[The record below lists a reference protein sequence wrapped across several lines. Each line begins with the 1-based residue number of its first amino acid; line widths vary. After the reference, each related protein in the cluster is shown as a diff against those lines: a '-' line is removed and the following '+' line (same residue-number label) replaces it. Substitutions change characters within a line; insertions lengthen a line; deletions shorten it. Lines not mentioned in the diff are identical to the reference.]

1 MKLAAASPGQACTD
15 EHGWICEKLF
25 ALTDNETIASVSDQI
40 LGPALRIAGVVLI
53 AFLMRKLLKRVIE
66 RIIKAAIV
74 KGLEANASA
83 SPAAMQRSSV
93 RGQTVAGVLK
103 ALGSA
108 TIWVLASLIVL
119 GELGINLAP
128 LIAGL
133 GIVGIA
139 LGFGAQNLV
148 SDLVSGLFMLVED
161 QFGVGDIIEVDG
173 LWGEVEHVGLRTTQV
188 RGLDGMLYTL
198 RNGNIK
204 LTGNANKGWTRVLL
218 DINVAYATDLRRAAS
233 VIKQVAEEASREAEL
248 AGMFKGEPEIWGVT
262 DFGDNS
268 ISIRLVV
275 KSAPAAHW
283 QLGRDLRLR
292 IKEAF
297 DREGIE
303 IPLPQRTTWIRTEP
317 GTLPAPIP
325 LTVADGVSGNGS
337 GGPSAKPRSQPET
350 KPQKHGRSEKVPAPD
365 EDSWSTM
372 YAGPDPDPSVDQ
384 PPGSEGAEPPNP

>member
-1 MKLAAASPGQACTD
+1 MKLASAPPGQACTD
-15 EHGWICEKLF
+15 EHGWICERLF
-25 ALTDNETIASVSDQI
+25 ALTENQALANVSDQI
-40 LGPALRIAGVVLI
+40 LGPALRIGGVLLI
-53 AFLMRKLLKRVIE
+53 AFFLRKLLKRVIE
-66 RIIKAAIV
+66 RFIKTAIV
-74 KGLEANASA
+74 KGLEANAA
-83 SPAAMQRSSV
+83 QNPAGLQRSSV

-108 TIWVLASLIVL
+108 TIWVLATLVIL

-148 SDLVSGLFMLVED
+148 SDLVSGLFMLAED
-161 QFGVGDIIEVDG
+161 QFGVGDIVEVDG

-198 RNGNIK
+198 RNGNINI
-204 LTGNANKGWTRVLL
+204 TGNANKGWTRVIL
-218 DINVAYATDLRRAAS
+218 DVGVAYATDLRRAAA
-233 VIKQVAEEASREAEL
+233 IIQEVAVQAGEEPEL
-248 AGMFKGEPEIWGVT
+248 KTMFRGEPEIWGVT

-275 KSAPAAHW
+275 RSAPAAHW
-283 QLGRDLRLR
+283 QLARDLRLR

-303 IPLPQRTTWIRTEP
+303 IPFPQRTTWIRTEP
-317 GTLPAPIP
+317 DTLPVPIP
-325 LTVADGVSGNGS
+325 TTRVDNVSGNGS
-337 GGPSAKPRSQPET
+337 GGEPAARPAGKAAGGRKHSDHKPEPSDKERWSGRYPLPDADSMGDEPE
-350 KPQKHGRSEKVPAPD
+350 
-365 EDSWSTM
+365 
-372 YAGPDPDPSVDQ
+372 
-384 PPGSEGAEPPNP
+384 GSEGSPPPQP